1 MKKFSV
7 ILQYLS
13 RYKGKI
19 VVYMIFNI
27 LSIVFGLIS
36 LGMLS
41 PFLSLLFDQDGS
53 KGQAVTINTNAIGG
67 LKDLLADVVR
77 HSDKSTA
84 LLFICLLIITST
96 ILKNLFYYW
105 SSYIS
110 SPIRSATI
118 TFLRNDVYDKI
129 LKLPIGYFTEQR
141 KGDLISRMTNDIYEI
156 ESSVVST
163 LEGLIKDPL
172 TIIGY
177 LAYMIYLSP
186 HLSLFLLILLPVTG
200 FLIGRIS
207 RTLKRQSKDASQR
220 LGESLSVLDE
230 TLGGIRIIKGFGA
243 ESLLRRKFV
252 QINDTLFHIRNK
264 MNARRDLASPLTE
277 TLGIAILTIVLYY
290 GGMLIFR

>member
-13 RYKGKI
+13 RYRGKI
-19 VVYMIFNI
+19 VIYMIFNI
-27 LSIVFGLIS
+27 LSILFGLIS

-41 PFLSLLFDQDGS
+41 PFLSILFAQS
-53 KGQAVTINTNAIGG
+53 QPQGQPVTINTNAIGG
-67 LKDLLADVVR
+67 LKDVLSNVVQ

-84 LLFICLLIITST
+84 LLIICVLIIVST

-118 TFLRNDVYDKI
+118 TFLRNDLYKKI
-129 LKLPIGYFTEQR
+129 LSLPIGYFTER
-141 KGDLISRMTNDIYEI
+141 KKGDLISRMTNDIYEI
-156 ESSVVST
+156 ESSVVAT

-172 TIIGY
+172 TIAGY
-177 LAYMIYLSP
+177 LAYMIWLSP
-186 HLSLFLLILLPVTG
+186 RLSLFLLILLPLTG

-207 RTLKRQSKDASQR
+207 RKLKRQSQDAAIR

-230 TLGGIRIIKGFGA
+230 TLSGIRIIKGFGA
-243 ESLLRRKFV
+243 EMIMKLK
-252 QINDTLFHIRNK
+252 
-264 MNARRDLASPLTE
+264 
-277 TLGIAILTIVLYY
+277 
-290 GGMLIFR
+290 